1 VEELFMKITNSP
13 ISPKA
18 EVHHLLFIFDW
29 RLFISQHFTDQM
41 LANHSWYHSFQLKRE
56 GDRVALRAKKY
67 PQDREWYP
75 DPPIKLVKDSIVY
88 EPVGAAC
95 FRAEDLNLEKVMSDL
110 RTRYFPLF
118 SGKDRKEIE
127 ASWESL
133 CTKLIQIP
141 KKCLPKMKLTDLVKQ
156 DTAVKDSDYP
166 NYLQEH
172 VDQTTPPKLKGEF
185 HPPVAAEEMEFK
197 DDVRKGMDVVLWTL
211 SKRSRPWVGRIQEI
225 LNNDEFVIQWYE
237 PMVPNSNTFV
247 ASKQANGSPY
257 LSKQSMSC
265 VMFWQMATNVTEDS
279 FDITEYDMKR
289 ISYEYK
295 CHDECYIK

>member
-1 VEELFMKITNSP
+1 MLFY
-13 ISPKA
+13 
-18 EVHHLLFIFDW
+18 
-29 RLFISQHFTDQM
+29 R
-41 LANHSWYHSFQLKRE
+41 
-56 GDRVALRAKKY
+56 
-67 PQDREWYP
+67 
-75 DPPIKLVKDSIVY
+75 
-88 EPVGAAC
+88 
-95 FRAEDLNLEKVMSDL
+95 
-110 RTRYFPLF
+110 
-118 SGKDRKEIE
+118 
-127 ASWESL
+127 
-133 CTKLIQIP
+133 
-141 KKCLPKMKLTDLVKQ
+141 
-156 DTAVKDSDYP
+156 
-166 NYLQEH
+166 
-172 VDQTTPPKLKGEF
+172 
-185 HPPVAAEEMEFK
+185 
-197 DDVRKGMDVVLWTL
+197 TL